1 MGFDLYPMQTLKN
14 KKLWLAEIASKGSLA
29 VFVHD
34 AKVRA
39 AHLRE
44 SEGGKL
50 LVEPVSVD

>member
-14 KKLWLAEIASKGSLA
+14 KKRWLAEIASKGWLA

-39 AHLRE
+39 AHLQERD
-44 SEGGKL
+44 GGKL
-50 LVEPVSVD
+50 AVEPVSVD